1 MRIIAGRYSRK
12 QLVAPTG
19 LATRPT
25 ADRAREA
32 LFNILQHQE
41 WGRDVLTGA
50 QVLDVCAGTGA
61 LGLEALSRGAASV
74 TFMESEAAAL
84 AAIKQNVA
92 ALGVQ
97 PLCRILRGDAAAP
110 PRAPQ
115 ACDLLF
121 CDPPYHQGW
130 PEKILPALG
139 AQGWVA
145 PDALLVLETAR
156 DEKPTLPPQFR
167 PQLLRNYGA
176 ANISIWRFVPQM

>member
-1 MRIIAGRYSRK
+1 MRVIAGRYARK
-12 QLVAPTG
+12 QLVSPAG
-19 LATRPT
+19 FLTRPT

-32 LFNILQHQE
+32 LFNILQHQD

-61 LGLEALSRGAASV
+61 LGLEALSRGAAAV
-74 TFMESEAAAL
+74 TFMESEAAAI
-84 AAIKQNVA
+84 AAIKQNIA

-97 PLCRILRGDAAAP
+97 SLCKILRGDAAAP
-110 PRAPQ
+110 PRAGQ
-115 ACDLLF
+115 GYNLLF

-130 PEKILPALG
+130 PEKIILALI

-167 PQLLRNYGA
+167 PQLVRNYGV
-176 ANISIWRFVPQM
+176 ANIGFWRFVPQA